1 MKVALHIVAE
11 RQGFEPWVPLQVQR
25 ISNPSRSTTPAP
37 LQTLQ
42 FRLSRCQVIKNLEFV
57 HWVAAVNFRRGS
69 KALFY
74 PGGGLF
80 GDHQGGGVGVAA
92 GDGWHDAGI
101 DHTQPL
107 HAFNTQ
113 MWI

>member
-42 FRLSRCQVIKNLEFV
+42 FRPSRCQVIKKLQIIHRIAVANL
-57 HWVAAVNFRRGS
+57 RLGS
-69 KALFY
+69 KACSY
-74 PGGGLF
+74 PGGGFF
-80 GDHQGGGVGVAA
+80 GNHQGGSIGVAA
-92 GDGWHDAGI
+92 RDGWHNAGI
-101 DHTQPL
+101 DD
-107 HAFNTQ
+107 A
-113 MWI
+113 